1 MIPSLVDTIPIPK
14 EVVVATVV
22 VVVVAMA
29 AEEEQGRTEGME
41 VVVALANLATA
52 TT

>member
-22 VVVVAMA
+22 VVVVVVTVV
-29 AEEEQGRTEGME
+29 EQGPTEEEGME
-41 VVVALANLATA
+41 VVALANLVTV